1 MAYSNYP
8 LYEPTVFEDF
18 RVMTENAAKKFSDRV
33 AFSYKNNPKDKDT
46 VKVTYTEVRDYIRQM
61 GTELIYMGLSDKHVA
76 LIGESS
82 YKWISSYFCLM
93 SIGSV
98 VVPIDKDL
106 PADEIAELIDFADCE
121 YIIYSRTVEDKL
133 KSILDRIPKVK
144 TLICMSK
151 AKIEGAVDMFDVVAR
166 GRERY
171 SNGDNSYYNYKI
183 DRERLAAIFF
193 TSGSTGGRKG
203 VMLSQKNIVT
213 DMTQGMY
220 LVSVSPK
227 TMNVL
232 PPHSAFVST
241 VNFVG
246 HFAQGSEIYI
256 SSGPEYFA
264 EELIEQQPVHLV
276 LVPSLVQTLYR
287 KIWQVAEMTGKAN
300 LLRNMMKVSDFLR
313 KYNIDVRRKL
323 FKGIL
328 DEFGG
333 RLEFIICGG
342 AYLSQN
348 IIDTFES
355 IGITVINGYG
365 MTECAPLISCNR
377 NMYRKKGSAGVPIL
391 GEDVRIKNPD
401 ENGEG
406 EICIKGTNVMMGYY
420 KDQKGTEAAFD
431 DDGYFRTGDYGRVD
445 EEGWL
450 YITGRLKNAITL
462 SNGQNM
468 YPEEIEAEIY
478 KILGVTECVV
488 YAGENEFRP
497 VNKVIVAEI
506 YPDFEVLRKKGIR
519 DADVYFEDEII
530 KINSRIPPYKA
541 VKRIKIRR
549 EEFPKNSSMKI
560 IRTAVDKTVD

>member
-497 VNKVIVAEI
+497 GNKVIVAEI